1 MKWLRGVDIIDAEKK
16 SLDTLD
22 IFVDKRADGLYIDM
36 FHGNIKED
44 DKMDRNEY
52 QNAFLQFIADLQETR
67 VEITLCEHKLH
78 GHEDY
83 EKIRSLLFDVTHGM
97 IYDLMEMIDGYSAFT
112 HDKLDI
118 INTKTG
124 QRLKDEPF
132 IELHDAVCD
141 FIADE

>member
-1 MKWLRGVDIIDAEKK
+1 
-16 SLDTLD
+16 
-22 IFVDKRADGLYIDM
+22 
-36 FHGNIKED
+36 
-44 DKMDRNEY
+44 
-52 QNAFLQFIADLQETR
+52 
-67 VEITLCEHKLH
+67 
-78 GHEDY
+78 
-83 EKIRSLLFDVTHGM
+83 M
-97 IYDLMEMIDGYSAFT
+97 IYDIMEMIDGYSTFT